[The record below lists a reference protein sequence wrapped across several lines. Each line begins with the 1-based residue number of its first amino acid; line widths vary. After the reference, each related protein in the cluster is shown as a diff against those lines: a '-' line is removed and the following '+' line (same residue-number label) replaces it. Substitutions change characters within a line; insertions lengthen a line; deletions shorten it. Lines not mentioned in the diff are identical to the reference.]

1 MSDAITALIRTWT
14 PTAAGAAL
22 AWLLTIGIE
31 LDPDVQAGLIA
42 GLTAVM
48 IAAYYALAR
57 ALEARWPWLGV
68 LLGSARQPTYAPTRE
83 VDAPPR

>member
-14 PTAAGAAL
+14 PSAVGAAL
-22 AWLLTIGIE
+22 AWLLTLGIE
-31 LDPDVQAGLIA
+31 LDPDTQAGLIA

-48 IAAYYALAR
+48 VAAYYALAR
-57 ALEARWPWLGV
+57 LLESRWPWLGV
-68 LLGSARQPTYAPTRE
+68 LLGSTRQPTYAPPRE